1 MLTKSKSSK
10 NIIELAAVSMCMSS
24 TAHKFGK
31 VMLWLL
37 GQETIITK
45 EWEDRGY
52 LFSAHSD
59 HISWSVFSY

>member
-1 MLTKSKSSK
+1 MLAKSKSSK
-10 NIIELAAVSMCMSS
+10 DILGLAAVSMCMSS
-24 TAHKFGK
+24 SAHKFGK

-37 GQETIITK
+37 GQDNIITK

-59 HISWSVFSY
+59 HNSWSGFSY